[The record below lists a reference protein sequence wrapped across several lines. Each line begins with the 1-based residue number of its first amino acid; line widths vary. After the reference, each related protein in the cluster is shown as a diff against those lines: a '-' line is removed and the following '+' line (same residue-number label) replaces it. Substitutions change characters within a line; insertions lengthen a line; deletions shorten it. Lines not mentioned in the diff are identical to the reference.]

1 MLPRSIFFIF
11 VGCFY
16 KLFSLHL
23 LATVYFDTGYLLI
36 LSKCIITFI
45 VIIGNFLSSNFYY
58 FNEKRI
64 LPVTN
69 TNFFYCRFSQ
79 VHSRILD
86 DLFHGTVYVSTIYDA
101 VKHYPQLKN
110 NSARICVIFTQLTCY
125 QHSICSQLTIR
136 GHVNSFMHIWG
147 THWSNGVSIFFKWNF
162 RPQLTKQL
170 TDKALTSYNHWQSA
184 KLRT

>member
-1 MLPRSIFFIF
+1 MHYHLHRHHRKFFIIKLLLLQWKTNIT
-11 VGCFY
+11 CYQY
-16 KLFSLHL
+16 K
-23 LATVYFDTGYLLI
+23 
-36 LSKCIITFI
+36 
-45 VIIGNFLSSNFYY
+45 
-58 FNEKRI
+58 
-64 LPVTN
+64 
-69 TNFFYCRFSQ
+69 FFYCRFSQ
-79 VHSRILD
+79 VHSRLLD